1 MRGRILLLDYVITE
15 YMIIALANQKGG
27 AGKTTIAVHLAHA
40 IALAKKK
47 VLLVDCD
54 PQGSASGWAA
64 TREEPSPFPVI
75 QMARETLHRDLPAI
89 AADYDH
95 CVIDTP
101 PRVSALARSAILAS
115 DLVLIPVQPSSYD
128 VWAASETV
136 DLVKEAI
143 QFKPD
148 IKAAFVINRKIA
160 NTAIGRDIEQALADL
175 PFSVL
180 PVAIAQR
187 VAFAE
192 SSAGYTV
199 LEIGSSGAAAN
210 DVKSLSKALLKL
222 LGMKSW

>member
-1 MRGRILLLDYVITE
+1 
-15 YMIIALANQKGG
+15 MIIALANQKGG

-40 IALAKKK
+40 IALAKRK

-64 TREEPSPFPVI
+64 TRQEAAPFPVI

-89 AADYDH
+89 AGDYDH

-101 PRVSALARSAILAS
+101 PRVSALARSAILAA

-128 VWAASETV
+128 VWAAGETV

-148 IKAAFVINRKIA
+148 IKAAFVINRRITG
-160 NTAIGRDIEQALADL
+160 TAIGRDIETALSEL
-175 PFSVL
+175 PFPIL
-180 PVAIAQR
+180 KTAIAQR
-187 VAFAE
+187 VSFAE

-199 LEIGSSGAAAN
+199 IEMSANSAAAN
-210 DVKSLSKALLKL
+210 DIKSLAKDILKFVGAKA
-222 LGMKSW
+222 W